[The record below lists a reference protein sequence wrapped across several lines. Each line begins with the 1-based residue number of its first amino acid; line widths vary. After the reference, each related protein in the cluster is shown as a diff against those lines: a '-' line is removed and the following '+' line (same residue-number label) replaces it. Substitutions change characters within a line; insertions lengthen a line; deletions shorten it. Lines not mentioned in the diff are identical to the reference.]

1 MVLHAPIG
9 ASTALCAAAS
19 LLSKACLAGRSAVQS
34 SHKLQVVVVCEE
46 ALPRITYSA
55 RTVDVGPL
63 TEHLATEMV
72 KEAQP
77 DVSEVSDR
85 VLCLP
90 QVFMCGLLRA
100 GVQHCAQLR

>member
-1 MVLHAPIG
+1 MYSNSRRLQQTVGTLTTVG
-9 ASTALCAAAS
+9 
-19 LLSKACLAGRSAVQS
+19 LLGCVMLQS

-77 DVSEVSDR
+77 DVSVVSP
-85 VLCLP
+85 VTPCHAHCS
-90 QVFMCGLLRA
+90 VFVITYMGML
-100 GVQHCAQLR
+100 G